1 MWEYFHKI
9 FVNNVQEQFVS
20 CDKCKTIL
28 AFTLINGT
36 NNMKT
41 HFNCCSNTKIESSDP
56 NQTKVHDFYPTSQ
69 IIDVPRKIKLAIAK
83 AYAEFS
89 ALDGR
94 AFETM
99 KGDGFDN
106 VAQVLFEAGSYFPDS
121 SIQVQ
126 HILPHPTTISRGV
139 MQIYEH
145 SKQQLIQ
152 ICKDIKSFCVVVD
165 SWSEKY
171 TGINYCDIGLRF
183 TDENFKL
190 LSFILGCYVYD
201 APNHAAVHFREF
213 VDSKLQEYNSQL
225 DSSKFV
231 VSDNEPKMLAAFR
244 DNCQRIGCSDHY
256 LNKQLQHA
264 FESSEIHLNKNIL
277 ENVNCTAAQ
286 NIFSLV
292 KNIVVDIRRSHRQQQ
307 QSMKLQVYSETRF
320 NGALTMLDIFRK
332 AFYELSALLTNTK
345 SMDSFN
351 LIDKKSLDDICC
363 FLQPFDEV
371 IQSLSEDHR
380 PTLHKVIP
388 YRQCLINKCEINEED
403 STVIAELQA
412 FLVRR
417 MKTAWLIT
425 NEHRLATILH
435 HKLKNF
441 ECCHGE
447 KENAI
452 SALKSAFDQ
461 HKVNI
466 LSPSSCVSKP
476 HQVTLPSSSNINKDV
491 VVSKSKSLLVQ
502 CFDMQVDSTMEIVNP
517 HQEIDVY
524 LNSEFCCNHDG
535 NGFEDGDI
543 DILSYWRE
551 KQNQFPILSFIA
563 KQIYMIPASNTTV
576 ERLFSSSKNMISEK
590 RTNIGSEKLNQLL
603 FLQKNLNLL
612 KQLSN
617 DSRRKRTISMSST
630 TTISSEDS
638 TCTMPKQ
645 SKLDHEESESISDD
659 AEIFLD

>member
-1 MWEYFHKI
+1 M
-9 FVNNVQEQFVS
+9 N
-20 CDKCKTIL
+20 
-28 AFTLINGT
+28 
-36 NNMKT
+36 
-41 HFNCCSNTKIESSDP
+41 
-56 NQTKVHDFYPTSQ
+56 
-69 IIDVPRKIKLAIAK
+69 
-83 AYAEFS
+83 
-89 ALDGR
+89 
-94 AFETM
+94 
-99 KGDGFDN
+99 GDGFYN
-106 VAQVLFEAGSYFPDS
+106 VAQVLFEAGSYFPHS

-126 HILPHPTTISRGV
+126 HIFPHPTTISRGV

-152 ICKDIKSFCVVVD
+152 ICKDIKSCCVVVD

-171 TGINYCDIGLRF
+171 TGINYCGIGLRF

-190 LSFILGCYVYD
+190 LSFVLGCYAYD
-201 APNHAAVHFREF
+201 APSHAALHFREF

-231 VSDNEPKMLAAFR
+231 ISDNEPNMLAAFR

-264 FESSEIHLNKNIL
+264 FESSEIHLNKNIV

-307 QSMKLQVYSETRF
+307 QSMKLQVYSGTRF
-320 NGALTMLDIFRK
+320 NGALTMLDIFREV
-332 AFYELSALLTNTK
+332 FYELSALLTNTK

-351 LIDKKSLDDICC
+351 LIDKKSVDDICC

-380 PTLHKVIP
+380 STLHKVIS
-388 YRQCLINKCEINEED
+388 YRQCLINKCEINEDD
-403 STVIAELQA
+403 SIVIAELKT
-412 FLVRR
+412 FL
-417 MKTAWLIT
+417 
-425 NEHRLATILH
+425 
-435 HKLKNF
+435 
-441 ECCHGE
+441 
-447 KENAI
+447 
-452 SALKSAFDQ
+452 
-461 HKVNI
+461 
-466 LSPSSCVSKP
+466 
-476 HQVTLPSSSNINKDV
+476 DV

-502 CFDMQVDSTMEIVNP
+502 CFDVQVDSTMEAINP

-551 KQNQFPILSFIA
+551 KQNQFSILSFIA
-563 KQIYMIPASNTTV
+563 KQIHMIPASNTTV
-576 ERLFSSSKNMISEK
+576 ERLFSSTKNVISEK
-590 RTNIGSEKLNQLL
+590 RTNIGSQKLNQLL

>member
-9 FVNNVQEQFVS
+9 FVKNVQQQFVS
-20 CDKCKTIL
+20 C
-28 AFTLINGT
+28 A
-36 NNMKT
+36 
-41 HFNCCSNTKIESSDP
+41 
-56 NQTKVHDFYPTSQ
+56 V
-69 IIDVPRKIKLAIAK
+69 AK
-83 AYAEFS
+83 ACAEFS

-99 KGDGFDN
+99 NGDGFYN
-106 VAQVLFEAGSYFPDS
+106 VAQVLFEAGSYFPHS

-126 HILPHPTTISRGV
+126 HIFPHPTTISRGV

-152 ICKDIKSFCVVVD
+152 ICKDIKSCCVVVD

-171 TGINYCDIGLRF
+171 TGINYCGIGLRF

-190 LSFILGCYVYD
+190 LSFVLGCYAYD
-201 APNHAAVHFREF
+201 APSHAALHFREF

-231 VSDNEPKMLAAFR
+231 ISDNEPNMLAAFR

-264 FESSEIHLNKNIL
+264 FESSEIHLNKNIV

-307 QSMKLQVYSETRF
+307 QSMKLQVYSGTRF
-320 NGALTMLDIFRK
+320 NGALTMLDIFREV
-332 AFYELSALLTNTK
+332 FYELSALLTNTK

-351 LIDKKSLDDICC
+351 LIDKKSVDDICC

-380 PTLHKVIP
+380 STLHKVIS
-388 YRQCLINKCEINEED
+388 YRQCLINNASNE
-403 STVIAELQA
+403 SCMAIA
-412 FLVRR
+412 
-417 MKTAWLIT
+417 

-435 HKLKNF
+435 PKLKNF
-441 ECCHGE
+441 ECCHDE

-476 HQVTLPSSSNINKDV
+476 H
-491 VVSKSKSLLVQ
+491 
-502 CFDMQVDSTMEIVNP
+502 
-517 HQEIDVY
+517 
-524 LNSEFCCNHDG
+524 
-535 NGFEDGDI
+535 
-543 DILSYWRE
+543 
-551 KQNQFPILSFIA
+551 
-563 KQIYMIPASNTTV
+563 
-576 ERLFSSSKNMISEK
+576 
-590 RTNIGSEKLNQLL
+590 
-603 FLQKNLNLL
+603 
-612 KQLSN
+612 
-617 DSRRKRTISMSST
+617 
-630 TTISSEDS
+630 
-638 TCTMPKQ
+638 
-645 SKLDHEESESISDD
+645 
-659 AEIFLD
+659 